1 MGLFTRKKKTDNVQ
15 KLQTFYASVIG
26 SNPVVW
32 YSYNAEDFVKNGCT
46 SNAEI
51 YSIVKKIIDKA
62 NVATPY
68 LYVDKQGI
76 KSKRYLTTKG
86 SRDTAFGAAIS

>member
-1 MGLFTRKKKTDNVQ
+1 MGLFTKKKKTDNVK

-32 YSYNAEDFVKNGCT
+32 YSYNAEDFVKNGYT

-51 YSIVKKIIDKA
+51 YSIV
-62 NVATPY
+62 
-68 LYVDKQGI
+68 
-76 KSKRYLTTKG
+76 R
-86 SRDTAFGAAIS
+86 R